1 MALEIWAAALTM
13 KVGDARAKLIY
24 QALCNRADP
33 DGTNAWP
40 SIAYL
45 AERAECSERTVI
57 RKLEYLLEH
66 GFIREGNQH
75 FVNHIRADRRP
86 VVYDVALDQETR
98 ATWEEAH
105 TAAPRRS
112 KAAAAGAKRRLPT
125 AADRSP
131 EGPSEPSRGDIAVS
145 GRAPRGDNLS
155 PREPQ
160 VKRGDNLTP
169 RSPRGDKPG
178 SLSSYRPTPP
188 PPTPSTGPIE
198 AEETVVDR
206 PEEAEENE
214 TKTAARAL
222 VAELPGTLT
231 AGQRYRLADAIA
243 ALIESGWTVDALVA
257 ELTVDLGNVRSFDAV
272 YRHRLAALPA
282 EPPVG
287 TMKPQRVLPPL
298 GGEAHEFESDP
309 SDPDSCRRCPR
320 PRENRVH
327 QAAQKPRSWANTPNP
342 TTGSGYAGSEA
353 AQARSGRRGSGPVAA
368 GRSIGSVLAATG
380 VNPDAV

>member
-40 SIAYL
+40 GNKYL
-45 AERAECSERTVI
+45 AEAAECSVQTVT
-57 RKLEYLLEH
+57 RKLQYLQEN
-66 GFIREGNQH
+66 GFIREGDQR
-75 FVNHIRADRRP
+75 FVAHLRADRRP
-86 VVYDVALDQETR
+86 VVYDVALS
-98 ATWEEAH
+98 EA
-105 TAAPRRS
+105 ARRDWAEAYAPSSRQQT
-112 KAAAAGAKRRLPT
+112 AAAAGSKGGRASVT
-125 AADRSP
+125 AAQT
-131 EGPSEPSRGDIAVS
+131 RGDKSHGVTS
-145 GRAPRGDNLS
+145 M
-155 PREPQ
+155 E
-160 VKRGDNLTP
+160 P
-169 RSPRGDKPG
+169 RSPRGQILEPRNSQVKRGQILEPRSPRGSKPNIDT
-178 SLSSYRPTPP
+178 SYRPTPP

-198 AEETVVDR
+198 ADETVVDR

-243 ALIESGWTVDALVA
+243 ARIKSGWTVEALVA

-282 EPPVG
+282 EPPIDTVA
-287 TMKPQRVLPPL
+287 PQRVLPPL

-309 SDPDSCRRCPR
+309 SDPDSCHRCPR

-327 QAAQKPRSWANTPNP
+327 QAAQKPRSRANTPDP
-342 TTGSGYAGSEA
+342 ATGSGYAGSEA
-353 AQARSGRRGSGPVAA
+353 AQARSGRRDSGPVAA
-368 GRSIGSVLAATG
+368 GWSIGSVLASAG